1 MNAGQKCLG
10 LIGLLISAIVAWR
23 ISLLAA
29 LILVVLVV
37 MLVWAAGR
45 RGRHW

>member
-10 LIGLLISAIVAWR
+10 LTGVLISAIVARR
-23 ISLLAA
+23 ISPLAA

-37 MLVWAAGR
+37 MLVWAADR
-45 RGRHW
+45 RGGHW